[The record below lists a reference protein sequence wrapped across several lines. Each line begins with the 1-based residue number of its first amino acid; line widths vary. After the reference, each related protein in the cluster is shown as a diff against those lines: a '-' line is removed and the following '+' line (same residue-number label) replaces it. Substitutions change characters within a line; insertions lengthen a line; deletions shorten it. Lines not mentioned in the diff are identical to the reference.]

1 MTRAVGYS
9 PPVAAREQRRSP
21 FGEQLRQ
28 WRRRAGLSQLE
39 LAARAAT
46 TNRHVSFIET
56 GRSRPGHELVL
67 RLARALDVPLRERN
81 ALLAAAGLVPTYTSH
96 ALADAEMRPISLV
109 IERVLKGHD
118 PYPAW
123 VFARGLRP
131 IAGNVAGERMFPGLT
146 TMAPEAIVDLWFGAG
161 PFRDM
166 VENWRE
172 VVTAGVDALRR
183 ESTQALD
190 ANVSALLVR
199 AEKHL
204 AALGEQP
211 RAPSTFPVVCP
222 RFRVGDRT
230 IRTVSAVLRFDTAID
245 VTTSELRIELMFPA
259 DEESDAFFR
268 AAAAG

>member
-1 MTRAVGYS
+1 MTRALGYS
-9 PPVAAREQRRSP
+9 PAVFDRAQRRSP

-28 WRRRAGLSQLE
+28 WRRRAGLSQLQ
-39 LAARAAT
+39 LAAQAST
-46 TNRHVSFIET
+46 TSRHVSFIET

-81 ALLAAAGLVPTYTSH
+81 ALLAAAGLAPTYTSH

-131 IAGNVAGERMFPGLT
+131 LASNAAAERIFPGLT
-146 TMAPEAIVDLWFGAG
+146 TMSPEAIVDLWFGDG
-161 PFRDM
+161 PFRAM
-166 VENWRE
+166 VENWRD

-183 ESTQALD
+183 ESMQALD
-190 ANVSALLVR
+190 ASVSALLDR
-199 AEKHL
+199 AERHL
-204 AALGEQP
+204 AALSEGP
-211 RAPSTFPVVCP
+211 TARSTFPVVCP

-259 DEESDAFFR
+259 DDESEAFFR
-268 AAAAG
+268 AAASG